1 MYTGGKGPGP
11 SGNGLVKGDNN
22 IGIVIATVQVIG
34 PEIVQLTTRG
44 GKVIS
49 SSFKPNPC

>member
-1 MYTGGKGPGP
+1 MAWAR
-11 SGNGLVKGDNN
+11 GDNK
-22 IGIVIATVQVIG
+22 IGIVIAMVQVIG
-34 PEIVQLTTRG
+34 PELVQLMTRG